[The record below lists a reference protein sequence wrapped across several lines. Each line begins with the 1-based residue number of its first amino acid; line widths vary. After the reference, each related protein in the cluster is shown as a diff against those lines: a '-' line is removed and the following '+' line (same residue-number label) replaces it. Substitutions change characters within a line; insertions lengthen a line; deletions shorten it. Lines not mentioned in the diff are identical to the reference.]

1 MANANL
7 SKARV
12 RRYLFPLLVTCATR
26 FLACFSWSSTRFLRW
41 SGGGCGV
48 RSSKK
53 DTALSSVTALS
64 YPSSYE
70 AAQITVL
77 EGLEAVRQR
86 PGMYVG
92 STGADG
98 LHQLMWEVVDNSV
111 DEHLAGF
118 ASLIEV
124 YIHKDG
130 RTVTVSDNG
139 RGIPVDIHPSTGKSA
154 LETCLTVL
162 HAGGKFNSHNSQNNS
177 YRVSGGLHGVGISVV
192 NALSSHVRVE
202 VARNEFIYSMEF
214 SKGKPTTALQRDEC
228 VCNDDNDT
236 TISEDRKKRW
246 TKTSGTRVTFLP
258 DDIIFKTWQWDH
270 NRLLARL
277 EEITFLNPDLTIIF
291 ADERQQSLSK
301 ASESEKSHIKTLH
314 HAGGLVEYMQI
325 LCQGKEP
332 LMPEQVSSSMAKKK
346 TKTQKKT
353 TKNSDQ
359 SISMIAQGPLAGL
372 LDEKGTVFCKGVTTS
387 SGEQITLSV
396 ALRWSADQYT
406 ESILSFVNN
415 IRTKDG
421 GTHVEGLKSCIT
433 RTINTLTKKSGSN
446 SASDDGGSSIPGEYI
461 REGLT
466 AILSVQVPDPEFE
479 GQTKT
484 RLGNPHVRH
493 AVEAIVSKE
502 LCKVFDWQ
510 PELLHSIIN
519 KATMAQKAAQAAK
532 AARDVVRR
540 KTLLTSAVLPGKLSD
555 CASRDPTISEIFIVE
570 GDSAA
575 GSAKQGRDRRTQA
588 ILPLRGKILNIERA
602 SADKIYQNNELQGLI
617 SALGLG
623 VKGSNFEK
631 KSLRYHRIIIMT
643 DADVDGAHI
652 RVLLLTFFYRYQREL
667 VENGHVFIAQP
678 PLYKLS
684 MSGGGKKKVQE
695 RYAYNDMEKE
705 KVLQEWRGGD
715 TISTEDPP
723 TESFEGEDL
732 LQPSDAAASR
742 SSQGK
747 ISIQRFKGLGEMM
760 PEQLWKTTMDPS
772 RRKLLQV
779 TVQDCS
785 LADQMLNVLMGDAVG
800 PRKDYISEHAE
811 YVKITDIDL

>member
-1 MANANL
+1 MILMVAGRIIGRL
-7 SKARV
+7 FWE
-12 RRYLFPLLVTCATR
+12 RRSFLFLVVYSLFVECYGWST
-26 FLACFSWSSTRFLRW
+26 SSST
-41 SGGGCGV
+41 
-48 RSSKK
+48 SSSRKR
-53 DTALSSVTALS
+53 TALLSMTAVAPPPVM
-64 YPSSYE
+64 YD
-70 AAQITVL
+70 AAQIRVL

-92 STGADG
+92 STGSDG
-98 LHQLMWEVVDNSV
+98 LHQLLWEVVDNSV
-111 DEHLAGF
+111 DEHLGGF

-124 YIHKDG
+124 ILHEDG

-139 RGIPVDIHPSTGKSA
+139 RGIPVDIHGSTGKSA

-162 HAGGKFNSHNSQNNS
+162 HAGGKFNSQNSENNS

-202 VARNEFIYSMEF
+202 VARNQHLFTMEF
-214 SKGKPTTALQRDEC
+214 SRGKPTTTLQREEC
-228 VCNDDNDT
+228 IHADDDDVILINGQ
-236 TISEDRKKRW
+236 KKRW
-246 TKTSGTRVTFLP
+246 TNTTGTRVTFLP
-258 DDIIFKTWQWDH
+258 DDDIFKVWQWDQ
-270 NRLLARL
+270 NRFLARL
-277 EEITFLNPDLTIIF
+277 EEITFLNPDLTITF
-291 ADERQQSLSK
+291 TDERQQKSALDID
-301 ASESEKSHIKTLH
+301 KSHTKVFR
-314 HAGGLVEYMQI
+314 HAGGLVEYMQL

-332 LMPEQVSSSMAKKK
+332 LLSDKVSTTLLSKKKKK
-346 TKTQKKT
+346 TSKESLK
-353 TKNSDQ
+353 SDGQ
-359 SISMIAQGPLAGL
+359 SSVPTFGSGPLAGL
-372 LDEKGTVFCKGVTTS
+372 LDEQGTILCKGVTTS
-387 SGEQITLSV
+387 SGEQIALTV

-421 GTHVEGLKSCIT
+421 GTHVEGLKACIT
-433 RTINTLTKKSGSN
+433 RTINSLSKNMNKN
-446 SASDDGGSSIPGEYI
+446 SASDDGTTSIPGEFI

-484 RLGNPHVRH
+484 RLGNPHARQ

-502 LCKVFDWQ
+502 LSKVFDWQ
-510 PELLHSIIN
+510 PELLHLIIN
-519 KATMAQKAAQAAK
+519 KASVAQQAAQAAK

-540 KTLLTSAVLPGKLSD
+540 KTLLTSAVLPGKLAD
-555 CASRDPTISEIFIVE
+555 CASRDPKISEIFIVE

-602 SADKIYQNNELQGLI
+602 SAEKIYQNNELQGLI

-623 VKGSNFEK
+623 VKGSGFEK
-631 KSLRYHRIIIMT
+631 KGLRYHRIIIMT

-667 VENGHVFIAQP
+667 VENGHIFIAQP

-684 MSGGGKKKVQE
+684 MTGGSKKKVQE
-695 RYAYNDMEKE
+695 RYAYNDAEKE
-705 KVLQEWRGGD
+705 KVLREWGIEDNAVSEDIVTSSDSGD
-715 TISTEDPP
+715 
-723 TESFEGEDL
+723 L
-732 LQPSDAAASR
+732 PSSGLVENLDVAF
-742 SSQGK
+742 GK
-747 ISIQRFKGLGEMM
+747 AVKSKVSMQRFKGLGEMM

-811 YVKITDIDL
+811 YVKIADIDL

>member
-1 MANANL
+1 MTKESL
-7 SKARV
+7 TRSW
-12 RRYLFPLLVTCATR
+12 RRRNVFHLVLAICACR
-26 FLACFSWSSTRFLRW
+26 FLACISWSSTSF
-41 SGGGCGV
+41 
-48 RSSKK
+48 
-53 DTALSSVTALS
+53 LSSRRHRYHVNSGRKNTVLSSTAS
-64 YPSSYE
+64 IASPSSYE

-92 STGADG
+92 STGPDG

-162 HAGGKFNSHNSQNNS
+162 HAGGKFNSQNSQNNS

-202 VARNEFIYSMEF
+202 VARNQFVYSMEF
-214 SKGKPTTALQRDEC
+214 SKGKPTTTMQREESFD
-228 VCNDDNDT
+228 NQDHDDKILGEGDLK
-236 TISEDRKKRW
+236 IRW
-246 TKTSGTRVTFLP
+246 TPTSGTRVTFLP
-258 DDIIFKTWQWDH
+258 DDDIFKTWQWDH
-270 NRLLARL
+270 NRLLSRL
-277 EEITFLNPDLTIIF
+277 EEITFLNPDLTIVF
-291 ADERQQSLSK
+291 TDERQKSSSK
-301 ASESEKSHIKTLH
+301 ALEGETGHVKTLH
-314 HAGGLVEYMQI
+314 HAGGLLEYMQL

-332 LMPEQVSSSMAKKK
+332 LLPEQLSSSSSTLTLKKA
-346 TKTQKKT
+346 KTQKK
-353 TKNSDQ
+353 KSAKSKDQ
-359 SISMIAQGPLAGL
+359 PVSLIAKGPLAGL

-387 SGEQITLSV
+387 SGEQIALSV

-433 RTINTLTKKSGSN
+433 RTINTLTKKSGS
-446 SASDDGGSSIPGEYI
+446 SSDDGSSSIPGEYI

-466 AILSVQVPDPEFE
+466 AILSVQVPEPEFE

-510 PELLHSIIN
+510 PELLHLIVN

-540 KTLLTSAVLPGKLSD
+540 KTLLASAVLPGKLSD
-555 CASRDPTISEIFIVE
+555 CASRDPTLSEIFIVE

-643 DADVDGAHI
+643 DAGMY
-652 RVLLLTFFYRYQREL
+652 F
-667 VENGHVFIAQP
+667 
-678 PLYKLS
+678 
-684 MSGGGKKKVQE
+684 
-695 RYAYNDMEKE
+695 
-705 KVLQEWRGGD
+705 
-715 TISTEDPP
+715 
-723 TESFEGEDL
+723 
-732 LQPSDAAASR
+732 
-742 SSQGK
+742 
-747 ISIQRFKGLGEMM
+747 
-760 PEQLWKTTMDPS
+760 
-772 RRKLLQV
+772 
-779 TVQDCS
+779 
-785 LADQMLNVLMGDAVG
+785 
-800 PRKDYISEHAE
+800 HA
-811 YVKITDIDL
+811 